1 MSSGSLLWI
10 GYTFLSAER
19 YWTYFVMLR
28 NRLFILLHLNKRYF
42 IAYCPVGFLNV
53 FVFDVITLPPIPIL
67 VLIIS
72 TNPRWCSAK
81 DNTDRT
87 LLFNTQ
93 RWKEN
98 SLWFFQGQLTL
109 SNKYIKKNLILHI
122 FIVWERN
129 CRKKM
134 KRLHELRQT
143 GSCRSVWCT
152 DNLHWCWYDSPVILS
167 ESVHKHRQTKP
178 GVFLVK

>member
-19 YWTYFVMLR
+19 YWTYFVMLP

-72 TNPRWCSAK
+72 ANPRWCSAK
-81 DNTDRT
+81 NTDRT

-109 SNKYIKKNLILHI
+109 SNKYIKKKPNSAYIHSVGERLQKKRWKGCMSYVKPAAVVAFDALTICIDAGMTHLWSYQSLFTSTDKPNLEC
-122 FIVWERN
+122 F
-129 CRKKM
+129 
-134 KRLHELRQT
+134 
-143 GSCRSVWCT
+143 
-152 DNLHWCWYDSPVILS
+152 
-167 ESVHKHRQTKP
+167 
-178 GVFLVK
+178 